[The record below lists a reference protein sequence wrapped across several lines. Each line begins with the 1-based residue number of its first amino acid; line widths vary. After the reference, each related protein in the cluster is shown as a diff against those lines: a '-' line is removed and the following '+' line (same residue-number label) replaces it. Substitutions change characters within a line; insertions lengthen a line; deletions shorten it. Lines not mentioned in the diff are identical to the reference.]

1 MEIIICI
8 KQVPDTTSIKIT
20 PETNTLVREGVKSII
35 NPFDLYAI
43 EEGLRIKDKYG
54 GVVTVLTMGP
64 PQAESALREAL
75 AMGADRAILLTDRCF
90 AGADTLAT
98 SRTLASA
105 IQKINKFDILLFGKQ
120 AIDGDTAQV
129 GPGVATHLGI
139 PQITFV
145 KKIESLENDK
155 IVAERMMEDGY
166 DVIESS
172 LPVALTVVKE
182 INEPRLPSLRGKI
195 NAKKAEIITWNLDD
209 LGIDEKIVG
218 LNGSPTQVE
227 RIFTPELKKE
237 TQKWEGEPEQLAE
250 RLANKLRE
258 LQS

>member
-1 MEIIICI
+1 
-8 KQVPDTTSIKIT
+8 
-20 PETNTLVREGVKSII
+20 
-35 NPFDLYAI
+35 
-43 EEGLRIKDKYG
+43 
-54 GVVTVLTMGP
+54 
-64 PQAESALREAL
+64 
-75 AMGADRAILLTDRCF
+75 
-90 AGADTLAT
+90 
-98 SRTLASA
+98 
-105 IQKINKFDILLFGKQ
+105 
-120 AIDGDTAQV
+120 
-129 GPGVATHLGI
+129 
-139 PQITFV
+139 
-145 KKIESLENDK
+145 
-155 IVAERMMEDGY
+155 
-166 DVIESS
+166 
-172 LPVALTVVKE
+172 LPVVLTVVKE

>member
-172 LPVALTVVKE
+172 LPVVLTVVKE